1 MHRSI
6 ASTDDLRMPR
16 AADDDRLVMAFA
28 LDLGK
33 VGAEPVSR
41 HLLLA
46 YDDLYSIEYFHH
58 RLRPYW
64 RR

>member
-1 MHRSI
+1 
-6 ASTDDLRMPR
+6 MPR